1 MMNVLEAATV
11 PATVAAYFTAV
22 GETITGML
30 VAAVNVFNGL
40 WTSGIPGQVICTMG
54 IGGTL
59 IGLGLALFRIKGGR
73 RRK

>member
-1 MMNVLEAATV
+1 MPETV
-11 PATVAAYFTAV
+11 TAYFTAV

-30 VAAVNVFNGL
+30 TSAVNVFTGL

-59 IGLGLALFRIKGGR
+59 IGLGLSLFRIRRGR
-73 RRK
+73 RK

>member
-1 MMNVLEAATV
+1 MMNVLDAITV
-11 PATVAAYFTAV
+11 PATVTAYFTAV

-30 VAAVNVFNGL
+30 NAAVSVFNGL
-40 WTSGIPGQVICTMG
+40 WTSGVPGQVICTMG

-59 IGLGLALFRIKGGR
+59 IGLGLTLFRIKGGR

>member
-1 MMNVLEAATV
+1 MLNMLDAITV
-11 PATVAAYFTAV
+11 PTTVAAYFSTV

-30 VAAVNVFNGL
+30 GAAVNVFSSL

-59 IGLGLALFRIKGGR
+59 IGLGLTLFRVKAGR